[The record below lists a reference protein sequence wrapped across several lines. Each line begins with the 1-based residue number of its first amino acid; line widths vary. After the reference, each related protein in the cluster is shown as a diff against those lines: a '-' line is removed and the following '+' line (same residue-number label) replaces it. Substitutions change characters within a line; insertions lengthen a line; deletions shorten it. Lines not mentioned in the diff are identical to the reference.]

1 MIHCL
6 LIFSGFRYCSRTQSR
21 RPKGRCL
28 LIVAYFCFVKN
39 EILSSETRYF
49 FLGFY
54 SVFLF
59 FKFICFVVQLSF
71 AIIPLLHSLKSS
83 KYFKIKNQ
91 ESFCTHLVQ
100 YMHTFKNFSALM
112 HVFIY
117 HEYMSFK
124 NVCNVYPLPC
134 ISCQIKKN
142 ERKHVKC
149 NVKKLHCN
157 KCNTKDYPRNL
168 FVKTV
173 FTNVYLFTC
182 SIYLYVV

>member
-54 SVFLF
+54 SVLFF

-134 ISCQIKKN
+134 ISCQIKKKWKKT
-142 ERKHVKC
+142 RKMQCKETT
-149 NVKKLHCN
+149 L
-157 KCNTKDYPRNL
+157 
-168 FVKTV
+168 
-173 FTNVYLFTC
+173 
-182 SIYLYVV
+182 